1 MVQER
6 TRASQRSKS
15 ASEAAQNGPPLAIKK
30 KVVRRD
36 PEKRRLQNR
45 LAQQTYSKLD
55 RRDGLDVP
63 SLLYNQAESV
73 CSGQWLT

>member
-1 MVQER
+1 MVQEC
-6 TRASQRSKS
+6 TRASQRSKI
-15 ASEAAQNGPPLAIKK
+15 ASEAVQNGHSAIKK

-55 RRDGLDVP
+55 QRDNLAVL
-63 SLLYNQAESV
+63 SLLYIKAESV
-73 CSGQWLT
+73 RSGQWLT